1 MKSKRKLEDFPKWIE
16 ENVEFVKSTR
26 VFGVDISEEMTK
38 KELMA
43 IIGYL
48 SKSMYNDVEKRRNN
62 LQLIFDGIVEDTAMD
77 LFLND
82 IDSAAASIG
91 REFRGEL

>member
-1 MKSKRKLEDFPKWIE
+1 MIRRKLNDFPKWVE
-16 ENVEFVKSTR
+16 ENADLAKGTR

-48 SKSMYNDVEKRRNN
+48 SKNMYSDLEKRRNN
-62 LQLIFDGIVEDTAMD
+62 LSLIFDGVVE
-77 LFLND
+77 F
-82 IDSAAASIG
+82 
-91 REFRGEL
+91 EVGEGER

>member
-1 MKSKRKLEDFPKWIE
+1 MVRKKLNDFPKWVE
-16 ENVEFVKSTR
+16 ENADLAKGTR

-48 SKSMYNDVEKRRNN
+48 SKNMLADVEKRRNN
-62 LQLIFDGIVEDTAMD
+62 LSLIFDGVVNFQA
-77 LFLND
+77 
-82 IDSAAASIG
+82 
-91 REFRGEL
+91 GEGER

>member
-1 MKSKRKLEDFPKWIE
+1 MSRRSLNDFPKWVE
-16 ENVEFVKSTR
+16 ENADLARGTR

-48 SKSMYNDVEKRRNN
+48 SKNMYSDLEKRRNN
-62 LQLIFDGIVEDTAMD
+62 LSLIFDGVVE
-77 LFLND
+77 F
-82 IDSAAASIG
+82 
-91 REFRGEL
+91 EVGEGER

>member
-1 MKSKRKLEDFPKWIE
+1 MKNKRKLEDFPKWIE
-16 ENVEFVKSTR
+16 ENVELIKGTR

-48 SKSMYNDVEKRRNN
+48 SKNMFADVEKRRNN
-62 LQLIFDGIVEDTAMD
+62 LSLIFDGVVNFQVDE
-77 LFLND
+77 
-82 IDSAAASIG
+82 
-91 REFRGEL
+91 REL

>member
-1 MKSKRKLEDFPKWIE
+1 MSKRKLNDFPKWVE
-16 ENVEFVKSTR
+16 ENADLAKGTR

-48 SKSMYNDVEKRRNN
+48 SKNMFADVEKRRNN
-62 LQLIFDGIVEDTAMD
+62 LSLIFDGVVDFQA
-77 LFLND
+77 
-82 IDSAAASIG
+82 
-91 REFRGEL
+91 GEGER

>member
-1 MKSKRKLEDFPKWIE
+1 MSRRSLNDFPKWVE
-16 ENVEFVKSTR
+16 ENADLAKGTR

-48 SKSMYNDVEKRRNN
+48 SKNMLSDVEKRRNN
-62 LQLIFDGIVEDTAMD
+62 LSLIFEGVVSFQVVE
-77 LFLND
+77 
-82 IDSAAASIG
+82 
-91 REFRGEL
+91 GEL

>member
-1 MKSKRKLEDFPKWIE
+1 MIRRKLNDFPKWVE
-16 ENVEFVKSTR
+16 ENADLAKGTR

-48 SKSMYNDVEKRRNN
+48 SKNMLSDVEKRRNN
-62 LQLIFDGIVEDTAMD
+62 LSLIFE
-77 LFLND
+77 
-82 IDSAAASIG
+82 SAVNFQVD
-91 REFRGEL
+91 EGEV

>member
-1 MKSKRKLEDFPKWIE
+1 MKNKRKLEDFPKWIE
-16 ENVEFVKSTR
+16 ENAELVEGTR

-48 SKSMYNDVEKRRNN
+48 SKNMYADVEKRRNN
-62 LQLIFDGIVEDTAMD
+62 LSLIFDGVINFQVDE
-77 LFLND
+77 
-82 IDSAAASIG
+82 
-91 REFRGEL
+91 REL

>member
-1 MKSKRKLEDFPKWIE
+1 MNSKRKLKDFPKWIE
-16 ENVEFVKSTR
+16 ENVELVKGTR

-48 SKSMYNDVEKRRNN
+48 SKNMYSDLEKRRNN
-62 LQLIFDGIVEDTAMD
+62 LSLIFDGVINFQV
-77 LFLND
+77 
-82 IDSAAASIG
+82 
-91 REFRGEL
+91 GEGER

>member
-1 MKSKRKLEDFPKWIE
+1 MVRKKLNDFPKWVE
-16 ENVEFVKSTR
+16 ENADLAKGTR

-48 SKSMYNDVEKRRNN
+48 SKNMFADVEKRRNN
-62 LQLIFDGIVEDTAMD
+62 LSLIFDGVVNFQA
-77 LFLND
+77 
-82 IDSAAASIG
+82 
-91 REFRGEL
+91 GEGER

>member
-1 MKSKRKLEDFPKWIE
+1 MSRKNLNDIPKWVE
-16 ENVEFVKSTR
+16 ENAGLAKGIK

-48 SKSMYNDVEKRRNN
+48 SKNMLADVEKRRNN
-62 LQLIFDGIVEDTAMD
+62 LSLIFDGVVNFQVDE
-77 LFLND
+77 
-82 IDSAAASIG
+82 
-91 REFRGEL
+91 GEL

>member
-1 MKSKRKLEDFPKWIE
+1 MNSKRKLKDFPKWIE
-16 ENVEFVKSTR
+16 ENVELVKGTR

-48 SKSMYNDVEKRRNN
+48 SKNMYSDLEKRRNN
-62 LQLIFDGIVEDTAMD
+62 LSLIFDGVINFQVDE
-77 LFLND
+77 
-82 IDSAAASIG
+82 
-91 REFRGEL
+91 RER

>member
-1 MKSKRKLEDFPKWIE
+1 MIRRKLNDFPKWVE
-16 ENVEFVKSTR
+16 ENADLARGTR

-48 SKSMYNDVEKRRNN
+48 SKNMYSDLEKRRNN
-62 LQLIFDGIVEDTAMD
+62 LSLIFDGVVE
-77 LFLND
+77 F
-82 IDSAAASIG
+82 
-91 REFRGEL
+91 EVGEGER

>member
-1 MKSKRKLEDFPKWIE
+1 MKNKRKLEDFPKWIE
-16 ENVEFVKSTR
+16 ENVELVKGTR

-48 SKSMYNDVEKRRNN
+48 SKNMYADVEKRRNN
-62 LQLIFDGIVEDTAMD
+62 LSLIFDGVINFQVDE
-77 LFLND
+77 
-82 IDSAAASIG
+82 
-91 REFRGEL
+91 REL